1 MRNGGQNGWL
11 VGKMAGGFRGIGV
24 GLFTSIHLQFK
35 RASLQD
41 FPGDPVVKALHFQ
54 CSGGA
59 GLIAG

>member
-1 MRNGGQNGWL
+1 
-11 VGKMAGGFRGIGV
+11 MAGGFRGIGV